1 MIAFINLKS
10 RKSSMI
16 SEELLVFVPVLVKS
30 CLEIWELSGKNI
42 VGPVWVFN
50 HLLVIIIKSEFRVLW
65 DKVLAVIC
73 NPVVE

>member
-1 MIAFINLKS
+1 MIVFINLKS

-30 CLEIWELSGKNI
+30 CLEIWELSSKNI
-42 VGPVWVFN
+42 VGPVWVLN

-65 DKVLAVIC
+65 DKVLAVIS